1 MATIKKDTLHPENE
15 PEVDIYPKTS
25 IDQVENLQANL
36 DALNGDIANANSE
49 ISAVSNR
56 VYANE
61 RNITDLQQDV
71 DKNIMDIATAESNI
85 QGLQGS
91 VSTIAEK
98 VDTTETELVQ
108 LTEQV
113 ERVGNQTNENTS
125 DISNLNTAYNSYND
139 YTIVSNGFLLT
150 YLSGKQIELPI
161 KAGTNVTF
169 SKYPGSNQIIINSTG
184 GSVPDNIALLDAA
197 NTFTAQNTFNKLTY
211 FKDNVFFQN
220 IPASFEDSTRKLKL
234 LLNYNGF
241 IKSNRDTGNTYN
253 ITFPNQTGTIAL
265 TTDIPSLADYPTTI
279 FFNNY
284 NAGIGYKDISTG
296 TIKTVVST
304 DNNGAQIVLGD
315 SNTGLTLATNAR
327 PKVLEDSTV
336 KEVAYVS
343 DIPNTSSFP
352 TLAGNNKW
360 AGDNIFD
367 GFSKSIRVNG
377 LFQVSGDEELISATY
392 NQVSY
397 DGFNI
402 AYMDG
407 ENQNI
412 FHIGIDFENK
422 ARFGFD
428 KYDGSSYN
436 LYIPEKDGTIAL
448 LSDIPS
454 TSSFPTL
461 TGNNTWAGKN
471 IFNNGITTGITKYAD
486 YITYRQYI
494 FNFPN
499 KNGTLALVEDIPSG
513 TSQDFSTYS
522 DYEVVDKG
530 FLLTYVDGSKFE
542 LPIKAGTNVTFSKY
556 PNTNQVVINATGG
569 NGGGDVYTSANNT
582 FTGNNYFNGQVIC
595 ANNKGLDIKS
605 GVGTYRFIGLDNDCG
620 ITIIKPDLK
629 IYRLVI
635 PDKNGTLS
643 TVEDI
648 PISLMYSSSRLG
660 VNSVDFPFNIDK
672 NYFFTITMTNTGE
685 SKSFIYAKGINATY
699 TIVVNSSTSFEVKLD
714 ATGSSTRLIFTN
726 KSNADPFVVRA
737 EISN

>member
-1 MATIKKDTLHPENE
+1 MAIKKDTLHPEGE
-15 PEVDIYPKTS
+15 VGVDIYPKTS

-36 DALNGDIANANSE
+36 DALNGDIANANGE
-49 ISAVSNR
+49 IANISTNVETIANKVGDINKDVSTLKYNDTNQDRRIQVLENTSGTTINR
-56 VYANE
+56 VEIAEN
-61 RNITDLQQDV
+61 NITDLQNDV
-71 DKNIMDIATAESNI
+71 NQNIIDI
-85 QGLQGS
+85 
-91 VSTIAEK
+91 
-98 VDTTETELVQ
+98 
-108 LTEQV
+108 
-113 ERVGNQTNENTS
+113 S
-125 DISNLNTAYNSYND
+125 DIRDDITVLNTAYVSYTD
-139 YTIVSNGFLLT
+139 YTEVTNGFLLT

-169 SKYPGSNQIIINSTG
+169 SKYPGTNQIAINATG
-184 GSVPDNIALLDAA
+184 GSVPDNIAILSA
-197 NTFTAQNTFNKLTY
+197 NNY
-211 FKDNVFFQN
+211 F
-220 IPASFEDSTRKLKL
+220 
-234 LLNYNGF
+234 
-241 IKSNRDTGNTYN
+241 TGNNEFVN
-253 ITFPNQTGTIAL
+253 IRSIGILEFYGGDKQYRFSRTTSGFKFFIISGDNSNSLLFPNRTGTLAL
-265 TTDIPSLADYPTTI
+265 VEDLPKLADYPTTI

-284 NAGIGYKDISTG
+284 NAGIGYKDTSTG
-296 TIKTVVST
+296 TTKTVVST
-304 DNNGAQIVLGD
+304 DNNGAQIVIGD

-360 AGDNIFD
+360 TGDNIFD

-448 LSDIPS
+448 LSDIPN

-461 TGNNTWAGKN
+461 AGSNNWTGQNV
-471 IFNNGITTGITKYAD
+471 FDNGITMGTTEYTPEGPHVYYGDYRAD
-486 YITYRQYI
+486 YGERWISTQYQDKSGVL
-494 FNFPN
+494 NLPQG
-499 KNGTLALVEDIPSG
+499 KSGTLALI
-513 TSQDFSTYS
+513 
-522 DYEVVDKG
+522 
-530 FLLTYVDGSKFE
+530 
-542 LPIKAGTNVTFSKY
+542 
-556 PNTNQVVINATGG
+556 
-569 NGGGDVYTSANNT
+569 
-582 FTGNNYFNGQVIC
+582 
-595 ANNKGLDIKS
+595 
-605 GVGTYRFIGLDNDCG
+605 
-620 ITIIKPDLK
+620 
-629 IYRLVI
+629 
-635 PDKNGTLS
+635 
-643 TVEDI
+643 EDI

-685 SKSFIYAKGINATY
+685 SKSFIYAKGTSSTY
-699 TIVVNSSTSFEVKLD
+699 TIVINSSTSFEVKLD
-714 ATGSSTRLIFTN
+714 ATGSSTRIIFTN

>member
-15 PEVDIYPKTS
+15 PEVYIYPKTS

-36 DALNGDIANANSE
+36 DALNGDIANANGE
-49 ISAVSNR
+49 I
-56 VYANE
+56 ANISTNVE
-61 RNITDLQQDV
+61 NIANKV
-71 DKNIMDIATAESNI
+71 GDINKD
-85 QGLQGS
+85 
-91 VSTIAEK
+91 VSTLK
-98 VDTTETELVQ
+98 YNDTNQ
-108 LTEQV
+108 DRRIQV
-113 ERVGNQTNENTS
+113 LENTS
-125 DISNLNTAYNSYND
+125 GTTINRVEIAENNITELQNDVNQNIIDISDIRDDITVLNTAYGSYTD
-139 YTIVSNGFLLT
+139 YTEVTNGFLLT

-184 GSVPDNIALLDAA
+184 GSVPDNIALLDANNNWSA
-197 NTFTAQNTFNKLTY
+197 VNKFYDYIQCNRGIKIYSNETNEGIVIDSYTITINGSIPTREDLKIEYVYQKGYALNTITK
-211 FKDNVFFQN
+211 
-220 IPASFEDSTRKLKL
+220 
-234 LLNYNGF
+234 NGG
-241 IKSNRDTGNTYN
+241 SSTYN
-253 ITFPNQTGTIAL
+253 RLIIPIKNSTIA
-265 TTDIPSLADYPTTI
+265 TIDDIPTLADYPTTI

-284 NAGIGYKDISTG
+284 NAGIGYKDTSTG
-296 TIKTVVST
+296 TTKTVVST
-304 DNNGAQIVLGD
+304 DNNGAQIVIGD

-343 DIPNTSSFP
+343 DIPNTSSFA

-360 AGDNIFD
+360 TGDNIFD

-412 FHIGIDFENK
+412 FHIGLDFENK

-448 LSDIPS
+448 LSDIP
-454 TSSFPTL
+454 
-461 TGNNTWAGKN
+461 
-471 IFNNGITTGITKYAD
+471 
-486 YITYRQYI
+486 
-494 FNFPN
+494 
-499 KNGTLALVEDIPSG
+499 
-513 TSQDFSTYS
+513 
-522 DYEVVDKG
+522 
-530 FLLTYVDGSKFE
+530 
-542 LPIKAGTNVTFSKY
+542 
-556 PNTNQVVINATGG
+556 
-569 NGGGDVYTSANNT
+569 
-582 FTGNNYFNGQVIC
+582 
-595 ANNKGLDIKS
+595 
-605 GVGTYRFIGLDNDCG
+605 
-620 ITIIKPDLK
+620 
-629 IYRLVI
+629 
-635 PDKNGTLS
+635 
-643 TVEDI
+643 
-648 PISLMYSSSRLG
+648 ISLMYSSSRLG
-660 VNSVDFPFNIDK
+660 VNSVDFPFNTDK

-685 SKSFIYAKGINATY
+685 SKSFIYAKGTNATY
-699 TIVVNSSTSFEVKLD
+699 TIVINSSTSFEVKLD

>member
-1 MATIKKDTLHPENE
+1 MDKGELKMAIKKDTLHPEGE
-15 PEVDIYPKTS
+15 PEIDIYPKTS

-36 DALNGDIANANSE
+36 DALNGDIANANGE
-49 ISAVSNR
+49 IANISTNVETIANR
-56 VYANE
+56 VE
-61 RNITDLQQDV
+61 
-71 DKNIMDIATAESNI
+71 
-85 QGLQGS
+85 
-91 VSTIAEK
+91 IAENSIT
-98 VDTTETELVQ
+98 V
-108 LTEQV
+108 LT
-113 ERVGNQTNENTS
+113 
-125 DISNLNTAYNSYND
+125 TAYESYTD
-139 YTIVSNGFLLT
+139 YTEVTNGFLLT
-150 YLSGKQIELPI
+150 YLSGRQIELPI

-184 GSVPDNIALLDAA
+184 GSVPDNIALLDAN
-197 NTFTAQNTFNKLTY
+197 NTFSGSNTFSKLTY
-211 FKDNVFFQN
+211 FNNQIALDVNPISFNDYTKNMSLVF
-220 IPASFEDSTRKLKL
+220 
-234 LLNYNGF
+234 NYNGF
-241 IKSNRDTGNTYN
+241 IKRFVDTGNVYSIN
-253 ITFPNQTGTIAL
+253 IPNKTGTIAL
-265 TTDIPSLADYPTTI
+265 TTDIPTLADYPTTI

-284 NAGIGYKDISTG
+284 NAGIGYKDTSTG
-296 TIKTVVST
+296 TTKTVVST

-343 DIPNTSSFP
+343 DIPNTSSFA

-360 AGDNIFD
+360 TGDNIFD

-448 LSDIPS
+448 LSDIPN

-461 TGNNTWAGKN
+461 AGSNNWTGQNV
-471 IFNNGITTGITKYAD
+471 FDNGITMGTTEYTPEGPHVYYGDYRAD
-486 YITYRQYI
+486 YGERWISTQYQDKSGVL
-494 FNFPN
+494 NLPQG
-499 KNGTLALVEDIPSG
+499 KSGTLALI
-513 TSQDFSTYS
+513 
-522 DYEVVDKG
+522 
-530 FLLTYVDGSKFE
+530 
-542 LPIKAGTNVTFSKY
+542 
-556 PNTNQVVINATGG
+556 
-569 NGGGDVYTSANNT
+569 
-582 FTGNNYFNGQVIC
+582 
-595 ANNKGLDIKS
+595 
-605 GVGTYRFIGLDNDCG
+605 
-620 ITIIKPDLK
+620 
-629 IYRLVI
+629 
-635 PDKNGTLS
+635 
-643 TVEDI
+643 EDI

-660 VNSVDFPFNIDK
+660 ENSIDFPFNIDK

-685 SKSFIYAKGINATY
+685 SKSFIYARGINATY
-699 TIVVNSSTSFEVKLD
+699 TIVINSSTSFEVKLD

>member
-1 MATIKKDTLHPENE
+1 MAIKKDTLHPEGE
-15 PEVDIYPKTS
+15 PEIDIYPKTS

-36 DALNGDIANANSE
+36 DALNGDIANANGE
-49 ISAVSNR
+49 IANISTNVETIANR
-56 VYANE
+56 VE
-61 RNITDLQQDV
+61 
-71 DKNIMDIATAESNI
+71 
-85 QGLQGS
+85 
-91 VSTIAEK
+91 IAEN
-98 VDTTETELVQ
+98 VITV
-108 LTEQV
+108 LT
-113 ERVGNQTNENTS
+113 
-125 DISNLNTAYNSYND
+125 TAYESYTD
-139 YTIVSNGFLLT
+139 YTEVTNGFLLT
-150 YLSGKQIELPI
+150 YLSGRQIELPI

-184 GSVPDNIALLDAA
+184 GSVPDNIALLDAN
-197 NTFTAQNTFNKLTY
+197 NTFSGINTFSKLTY
-211 FKDNVFFQN
+211 FNNQIALDINPISFNDDTKNMSLVF
-220 IPASFEDSTRKLKL
+220 
-234 LLNYNGF
+234 NYNGF
-241 IKSNRDTGNTYN
+241 IKRFVDTGNVYSIN
-253 ITFPNQTGTIAL
+253 IPNKTGTIAL
-265 TTDIPSLADYPTTI
+265 TTDIPTLADYPTTI

-284 NAGIGYKDISTG
+284 NAGIGYKDTSTG
-296 TIKTVVST
+296 TTKTVVST

-343 DIPNTSSFP
+343 DIPNTSSFA

-360 AGDNIFD
+360 TGDNIFD

-448 LSDIPS
+448 LSDI
-454 TSSFPTL
+454 TS
-461 TGNNTWAGKN
+461 
-471 IFNNGITTGITKYAD
+471 D
-486 YITYRQYI
+486 
-494 FNFPN
+494 
-499 KNGTLALVEDIPSG
+499 
-513 TSQDFSTYS
+513 TSQDFSLYS
-522 DYEVVDKG
+522 DYEIVDKG
-530 FLLTYVDGSKFE
+530 FMLTYADGSKFE

-595 ANNKGLDIKS
+595 AANKGLDIKS
-605 GVGTYRFIGLDNDCG
+605 GAGTYRFIGLDNDCG

-629 IYRLVI
+629 VYRLVI

-660 VNSVDFPFNIDK
+660 ENSIDFPFNIDK

-685 SKSFIYAKGINATY
+685 SKSFIYARGINATY
-699 TIVVNSSTSFEVKLD
+699 TIVINSSTSFEVKLD

>member
-36 DALNGDIANANSE
+36 DALNGDIANANGE
-49 ISAVSNR
+49 IANISTNVENIDNR
-56 VYANE
+56 VEIAE
-61 RNITDLQQDV
+61 KNITDLQNDV
-71 DKNIMDIATAESNI
+71 NQNIIDI
-85 QGLQGS
+85 
-91 VSTIAEK
+91 
-98 VDTTETELVQ
+98 
-108 LTEQV
+108 
-113 ERVGNQTNENTS
+113 S
-125 DISNLNTAYNSYND
+125 DIKDDITVLNTAYESYTD
-139 YTIVSNGFLLT
+139 YTEVTNGFLLT

-184 GSVPDNIALLDAA
+184 GSVPDNIALLDA
-197 NTFTAQNTFNKLTY
+197 
-211 FKDNVFFQN
+211 DNDF
-220 IPASFEDSTRKLKL
+220 
-234 LLNYNGF
+234 
-241 IKSNRDTGNTYN
+241 TGNNQFVDIRSLGILEFYGGDKQYRFSKTTSGFKFFIISGN
-253 ITFPNQTGTIAL
+253 NSNSLLFPNRTGTLAL
-265 TTDIPSLADYPTTI
+265 VEDLPKLADYPTTI

-284 NAGIGYKDISTG
+284 NAGIGYKDTSTG
-296 TIKTVVST
+296 TTKTVVST
-304 DNNGAQIVLGD
+304 DNNGAQIVIGD

-343 DIPNTSSFP
+343 DIPNTSSFA

-360 AGDNIFD
+360 TGDNIFD

-377 LFQVSGDEELISATY
+377 LFQVSGDEEPISATY

-402 AYMDG
+402 AYMVG

-412 FHIGIDFENK
+412 FHVGIDFENK

-448 LSDIPS
+448 LSDIPN

-461 TGNNTWAGKN
+461 AGSNNWTGQNV
-471 IFNNGITTGITKYAD
+471 FDNGITMGTTEYTPEGPHVYYGDYRAD
-486 YITYRQYI
+486 YGERWISTQYQDKSGVL
-494 FNFPN
+494 NLPQG
-499 KNGTLALVEDIPSG
+499 KSGTLALIEDIPSG
-513 TSQDFSTYS
+513 TSQDFSLYS
-522 DYEVVDKG
+522 DYETVDKG
-530 FLLTYVDGSKFE
+530 FMLTYADGSKFE
-542 LPIKAGTNVTFSKY
+542 LPIKAGTNITFSKY

-569 NGGGDVYTSANNT
+569 NG
-582 FTGNNYFNGQVIC
+582 
-595 ANNKGLDIKS
+595 
-605 GVGTYRFIGLDNDCG
+605 
-620 ITIIKPDLK
+620 
-629 IYRLVI
+629 
-635 PDKNGTLS
+635 TLS

-648 PISLMYSSSRLG
+648 PISLMYSSSKLG
-660 VNSVDFPFNIDK
+660 VNFVDFPFNIDK

-685 SKSFIYAKGINATY
+685 SKSFIYAKGISATY

>member
-1 MATIKKDTLHPENE
+1 MAIKKDTLHPENE

-36 DALNGDIANANSE
+36 DALNGEIAN
-49 ISAVSNR
+49 ISTNVNQ
-56 VYANE
+56 
-61 RNITDLQQDV
+61 NI
-71 DKNIMDIATAESNI
+71 IDI
-85 QGLQGS
+85 
-91 VSTIAEK
+91 
-98 VDTTETELVQ
+98 
-108 LTEQV
+108 
-113 ERVGNQTNENTS
+113 S
-125 DISNLNTAYNSYND
+125 DIKDDITVLNTAYGSYTD
-139 YTIVSNGFLLT
+139 YTEVTNGFLLT

-184 GSVPDNIALLDAA
+184 GSVPDNIALLDTA
-197 NTFTAQNTFNKLTY
+197 NTFTAENTFNETTY
-211 FKDNVFFQN
+211 YNSKVFVENTPIVFRN
-220 IPASFEDSTRKLKL
+220 STKKL
-234 LLNYNGF
+234 LLTFTYYGF
-241 IKSNRDTGNTYN
+241 VKSNIDTGNDYSY
-253 ITFPNQTGTIAL
+253 TFPNKTGTLAL

-284 NAGIGYKDISTG
+284 NAGIGYKDTSTG

-343 DIPNTSSFP
+343 DIPAISNLGNFTFSDNNMNIRGSTAISRSTGSPTEFIFGNYDNTFRSASSGLFTFYNQNAYAAINLAGKIGPQTIAFKSDIPNTSSFA
-352 TLAGNNKW
+352 TLAGNNNW
-360 AGDNIFD
+360 TGDNIFD

-412 FHIGIDFENK
+412 FHVGIDFENK

-448 LSDIPS
+448 LSDIP
-454 TSSFPTL
+454 
-461 TGNNTWAGKN
+461 
-471 IFNNGITTGITKYAD
+471 
-486 YITYRQYI
+486 
-494 FNFPN
+494 
-499 KNGTLALVEDIPSG
+499 
-513 TSQDFSTYS
+513 
-522 DYEVVDKG
+522 
-530 FLLTYVDGSKFE
+530 
-542 LPIKAGTNVTFSKY
+542 
-556 PNTNQVVINATGG
+556 
-569 NGGGDVYTSANNT
+569 
-582 FTGNNYFNGQVIC
+582 
-595 ANNKGLDIKS
+595 
-605 GVGTYRFIGLDNDCG
+605 
-620 ITIIKPDLK
+620 
-629 IYRLVI
+629 
-635 PDKNGTLS
+635 
-643 TVEDI
+643 
-648 PISLMYSSSRLG
+648 ISLMYSSSRLG
-660 VNSVDFPFNIDK
+660 ENSVDFPFNIDK

-685 SKSFIYAKGINATY
+685 SKSFIYAKGTSSTY
-699 TIVVNSSTSFEVKLD
+699 TIVINSSTSFEVKLD

-726 KSNADPFVVRA
+726 KSNADHFVVRA